1 MNRIIKFMICIIMV
15 VMTTLSSYESV
26 QASVTHENGV
36 PFVNEN
42 GDVETIALQGQFG
55 LGTWDYDFTADLTK
69 ADEILIKYG
78 VTREKCCSNPSFS
91 RETLF
96 KVLLDGHQIH
106 YCDEYDYVDTIYD
119 VIYNDYFVNAKS
131 YRRSSASMKASTNCI
146 MRECNNCHHKPY
158 VQFRINKISAI
169 DRRGKAENV
178 PRSVHVEPLGTTT
191 ISYDFNEYAANVR
204 WVVKYKGESSFT
216 PLDDGQNRDGL
227 KVSGAYSKSLTL
239 SNVPKSFNG
248 SQIGA
253 LVYDS
258 DGQLPANTSYPNT
271 PYYTTVDVYD
281 ATPPIVEI
289 NKKIDTNSKSVI
301 IEVIAS
307 DNVGLGDK
315 PYSYDGGSVYIS
327 DNTKAVTAPG
337 IITVAVRDLGGNVT
351 RKEIAVD
358 AIDIEKANP
367 KNPSTE
373 EGIKDPGT
381 DTGKGNS
388 GNSGNTGGS
397 SGTGGNNGGSSGTGG
412 NAGNKTDAG
421 GGSAGTGTL
430 DNIKDGNKEFVSTDK
445 TVSDTI
451 TTVEQSKK
459 TNNKNTSGNN
469 SNNNNSKNTSL
480 KAKELTDNDKEDVF
494 ERIRKNSEDYIISMR
509 ETKKEEP
516 KAAEAEKAA
525 IDLKTIEEG
534 DDADAYINE
543 NSDEADAYNPEK
555 KEKSIVS
562 LVLIFA
568 GLILLLIILAI
579 ILFFGVIVFVK
590 KDTEYT
596 MLSNE
601 EGIKVPVALLFV
613 SFRNS
618 ERYLCFYELLNKYD
632 DLYVRFGPLFAYI
645 YENEKI
651 SIMTKFKGEKKRE
664 IAKEVIAKEIVVGK
678 TGGKKK

>member
-1 MNRIIKFMICIIMV
+1 MNRIIKSMICIIMV

-26 QASVTHENGV
+26 TAGEFHENGV

-42 GDVETIALQGQFG
+42 GDVETIAFQGQSGFG
-55 LGTWDYDFTADLTK
+55 PWDYDFTADLTK
-69 ADEILIKYG
+69 ADEILIRYG

-96 KVLLDGHQIH
+96 KVLLDGHQIY

-119 VIYNDYFVNAKS
+119 IIYNDYFVNAKP
-131 YRRSSASMKASTNCI
+131 YRRDSANMKASVNCY
-146 MRECNNCHHKPY
+146 MRKCNNCQNEPY

-191 ISYDFNEYAANVR
+191 ISYDFNEYTANVR
-204 WVVKYKGESSFT
+204 WVVKYRGESSFT
-216 PLDDGQNRDGL
+216 PLYDGLNRDGL
-227 KVSGAYSKSLTL
+227 IVSGAYSKSLNL
-239 SNVPKSFNG
+239 LNVPKSFNG
-248 SQIGA
+248 AQIGA

-258 DGQLPANTSYPNT
+258 DEQLPANTSYPDT

-281 ATPPIVEI
+281 VTPPLVEI
-289 NKKIDTNSKSVI
+289 NKKIDTDSKSVI

-307 DNVGLGDK
+307 DNIGLGDK
-315 PYSYDGGSVYIS
+315 PYSYDGGQIYIS
-327 DNTKAVTAPG
+327 DNTRAVTAPG
-337 IITVAVRDLGGNVT
+337 IITVAVRDSDGNVT

-358 AIDIEKANP
+358 VIDIEKANP
-367 KNPSTE
+367 KNPSTD
-373 EGIKDPGT
+373 EGIKDSGT

-388 GNSGNTGGS
+388 GGGGNTGGTGTTGGS
-397 SGTGGNNGGSSGTGG
+397 IGDTGLTGGNSGNKGATGG
-412 NAGNKTDAG
+412 ET
-421 GGSAGTGTL
+421 AGTGTL
-430 DNIKDGNKEFVSTDK
+430 DKVKDNNKEFISTDK
-445 TVSDTI
+445 NVTDTI
-451 TTVEQSKK
+451 KTVEQTKT
-459 TNNKNTSGNN
+459 TNNKNTSGNS

-509 ETKKEEP
+509 ETKTEEQ
-516 KAAEAEKAA
+516 KAAEVEKAT

-534 DDADAYINE
+534 DDLDAYSNE
-543 NSDEADAYNPEK
+543 NSDEADAYNPEI
-555 KEKSIVS
+555 KEKSMVS
-562 LVLIFA
+562 LVLIFVA
-568 GLILLLIILAI
+568 LIILLIVLSI

-613 SFRNS
+613 SFKDS
-618 ERYLCFYELLNKYD
+618 ERSLCFRELLNRHD
-632 DLYVRFGPLFAYI
+632 VLYARFGPLFAYI

-664 IAKEVIAKEIVVGK
+664 IAKEIIAKEIVVGK